1 MIITKSKSSIKTK
14 LKVEQT
20 DRATLCSPDA
30 IFLDECAILWMIQ
43 WPTHGLVQD
52 LIKNLVGYILIDMKP
67 DDTYL
72 ITDRY
77 YDKNIKK

>member
-1 MIITKSKSSIKTK
+1 MCRS
-14 LKVEQT
+14 VG
-20 DRATLCSPDA
+20 DPVANY
-30 IFLDECAILWMIQ
+30 
-43 WPTHGLVQD
+43 GLVQD